1 MSEAIYIDHMR
12 DDSMVDHNP
21 YYEFFRDSVG
31 KGDDQYNTYRSGI
44 GEFVRI
50 SPDFRRGYGITS
62 RGDIPFN
69 ARIQLG
75 TGIGSFFGSL
85 FNFAKPLLRRGA
97 KELLNLG
104 SNVANDVLS
113 GENFKD
119 TLKKHVK
126 GKINENLPP
135 PIAAEVNKRIGLGK
149 RKISRSKSSHKQG
162 SKKKK
167 RKTLLDYPA
176 LKLIP

>member
-1 MSEAIYIDHMR
+1 MR

-31 KGDDQYNTYRSGI
+31 RGDNHYNTYRSGI

-50 SPDFRRGYGITS
+50 SPDFRKGYGIIS
-62 RGDIPFN
+62 RDSPYD
-69 ARIQLG
+69 ARTQLG

-104 SNVANDVLS
+104 SNVANDVLA

-126 GKINENLPP
+126 GKINEKLPP
-135 PIAAEVNKRIGLGK
+135 PIAAEVNKRMGLGK

-162 SKKKK
+162 AKKK
-167 RKTLLDYPA
+167 RRTLLDYPA

>member
-1 MSEAIYIDHMR
+1 MR

-21 YYEFFRDSVG
+21 YYEYFRDSVG
-31 KGDDQYNTYRSGI
+31 KGDNKYKTFRSGV

-50 SPDFRRGYGITS
+50 SPDFRRGYGIVS
-62 RGDIPFN
+62 RDALFN
-69 ARIQLG
+69 SRAQLG
-75 TGIGSFFGSL
+75 HGIGSFFGSL

-126 GKINENLPP
+126 GKINEKLPP
-135 PIAAEVNKRIGLGK
+135 TIAAEVNKRIGLGK
-149 RKISRSKSSHKQG
+149 RKISRGKSSHKQG
-162 SKKKK
+162 AKKK
-167 RKTLLDYPA
+167 RRTLLDYPA

>member
-1 MSEAIYIDHMR
+1 MSEAIYIDHLR
-12 DDSMVDHNP
+12 EDHMVDHNP
-21 YYEFFRDSVG
+21 YFEFFRDSVG
-31 KGDDQYNTYRSGI
+31 QGDNKYNTYRSGI

-50 SPDFRRGYGITS
+50 APDFRKGYGIIS
-62 RGDIPFN
+62 RDSEYDTRVQI
-69 ARIQLG
+69 G

-97 KELLNLG
+97 TELLNLG
-104 SNVANDVLS
+104 SNVASDVLA

-126 GKINENLPP
+126 GKINEKLPP
-135 PIAAEVNKRIGLGK
+135 TIAAEVNKRMGLGK
-149 RKISRSKSSHKQG
+149 KKASRGKSSPRQG
-162 SKKKK
+162 AKKK
-167 RKTLLDYPA
+167 RRPLVDFPA